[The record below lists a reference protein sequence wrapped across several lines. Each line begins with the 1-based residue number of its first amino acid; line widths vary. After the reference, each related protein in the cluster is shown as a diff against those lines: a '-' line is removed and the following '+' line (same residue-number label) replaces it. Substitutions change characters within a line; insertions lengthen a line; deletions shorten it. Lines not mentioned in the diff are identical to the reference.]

1 MRMRALFENQLPL
14 LPNRVRAAGVPVRR
28 RCSSR
33 LGVLPSFARL
43 GCRSPLYSCPVR
55 TTTVSHVSKGRDMV
69 WQALPAIMHHITPCA
84 PSSSQIMSLICPG
97 SRQRCRSHHS
107 DSAPHTRRRACF
119 PVVADPVQLK
129 RKLLGRSAAGEKP
142 LRGTLSGTLDITVVG
157 ARDIPSIKDSLVG
170 DVVCEVRVG
179 GGGFHAR
186 VRSNNDKAVSTVYE
200 RTFPP
205 HFPRI
210 VCLLR
215 RSMQI

>member
-1 MRMRALFENQLPL
+1 M
-14 LPNRVRAAGVPVRR
+14 
-28 RCSSR
+28 
-33 LGVLPSFARL
+33 
-43 GCRSPLYSCPVR
+43 
-55 TTTVSHVSKGRDMV
+55 
-69 WQALPAIMHHITPCA
+69 
-84 PSSSQIMSLICPG
+84 
-97 SRQRCRSHHS
+97 
-107 DSAPHTRRRACF
+107 
-119 PVVADPVQLK
+119 QLK

-186 VRSNNDKAVSTVYE
+186 VRSNNDKAVSAVYE

-215 RSMQI
+215 RSMQFDGVLRLLRELSIQRNGATLGHICSLVCTCSPQTHKARVVDSSRGDYQLRWAESFRAEVAAPPSLPNDPQPSRQ